1 MKQALPY
8 LILAGLGAT
17 GFLSADQK
25 LAGGPYVINVTP
37 RSATVAW
44 VVDGGSAVLSTGG
57 KMVKS
62 SPALRVEKSQFTG
75 LQPGTTYNYE
85 IPGHP
90 ESTGS
95 FRTPPAVGAAF
106 QFVAYGDTRTRNDV
120 HRKVMDAI
128 LKYSSPDFVVQ
139 TGDMVADGSDSS
151 LWPTFFEIERT
162 LLRKVAYFP
171 ALGNHERNDSFFYQF
186 FGGKAYY
193 SFTWGNAHFT
203 VLDSDVPNVA
213 PTAEA
218 RDAFWAEEMRWLED
232 DLQHSQNAEFRF
244 IVAHHPPMTA
254 VAKRQND
261 NQHMRA
267 LMPMFEKYNV
277 TAGIFGH
284 DHNYQH
290 YLKNSVHYII
300 TGGGGAPL
308 YDVDMPPAGITKKV
322 ISTENFVVFK
332 VDGKKLR
339 IEAVEPNGET
349 LDITDITH

>member
-1 MKQALPY
+1 
-8 LILAGLGAT
+8 
-17 GFLSADQK
+17 
-25 LAGGPYVINVTP
+25 
-37 RSATVAW
+37 
-44 VVDGGSAVLSTGG
+44 
-57 KMVKS
+57 
-62 SPALRVEKSQFTG
+62 
-75 LQPGTTYNYE
+75 
-85 IPGHP
+85 
-90 ESTGS
+90 
-95 FRTPPAVGAAF
+95 
-106 QFVAYGDTRTRNDV
+106 
-120 HRKVMDAI
+120 
-128 LKYSSPDFVVQ
+128 
-139 TGDMVADGSDSS
+139 VADGSDSS
-151 LWPTFFEIERT
+151 LWPTFFDIERT

-203 VLDSDVPNVA
+203 VLDSDIPNVA
-213 PTAEA
+213 PNAEA
-218 RDAFWAEEMRWLED
+218 RDAFWAEEVRWLED
-232 DLQHSQNAEFRF
+232 DLQHNQNAEFRF

-261 NQHMRA
+261 NPHMRA

-290 YLKNSVHYII
+290 YLKNGIHYIT

-308 YDVDMPPAGITKKV
+308 YDVDNPPAGITKKV

-339 IEAVEPNGET
+339 IEALEPNGET
-349 LDITDITH
+349 LEITDIVH